1 MVKEKFTFEKITMF
15 SIIALFLLNAGIL
28 ISLHLM
34 PHGRKFK
41 HPSNIEY
48 IKDKYVE
55 RLESEF
61 NAARDL
67 LADEVENYFSE
78 VAPKTILNALTLID
92 LTSDYN
98 VDLIFVIAQGQIESH
113 FGTKGTAAKTNSVF
127 NVGAFDGH
135 SADTQKKNGYG
146 YAHPD
151 YSIEPYL
158 QLLVKDYLIE
168 GKTEYDLMTEF
179 VNKRGERYASYNG
192 YEISITNLYNKLND
206 NTKLSLAY
214 QNYKMYK
221 IKLGK

>member
-1 MVKEKFTFEKITMF
+1 MFKGKFTFEKITTF
-15 SIIALFLLNAGIL
+15 SIIALFLLNVSVL
-28 ISLHLM
+28 ISMHLM
-34 PHGRKFK
+34 HHEKK
-41 HPSNIEY
+41 IKYSSNIEY

-61 NAARDL
+61 NAARDA

-78 VAPKTILNALTLID
+78 VAPKTSLNALTLID
-92 LTSDYN
+92 LTSEYN

-135 SADTQKKNGYG
+135 SADTQKRNGYG

-151 YSIEPYL
+151 YSIAPYL
-158 QLLVKDYLIE
+158 QLLINDYLVD
-168 GKTEYDLMTEF
+168 GKTEYDLMTKF
-179 VNKRGERYASYNG
+179 VNKRDERYASYNG
-192 YEISITNLYNKLND
+192 YEVSITNLYNKLND

-221 IKLGK
+221 MKLGK